1 MNLISKA
8 YAQAEQVAGDVAA
21 DMASVPGAPSAG
33 EAFMWNMGMVLV
45 LVAMF
50 YLLLIRPQQKRFK
63 EHQSMLN
70 ALKKGDKVMTG
81 GGLLGKIEKISD
93 ASDEVV
99 VDLGNGIKVTAMR
112 STLSQK
118 SNADPAPAN
127 DSKPDA
133 KADKAGKKAEKK
145 K

>member
-8 YAQAEQVAGDVAA
+8 YAQAEQVAGEIGADIAA
-21 DMASVPGAPSAG
+21 TPGAPSAG
-33 EAFMWNMGMVLV
+33 EAFMWNMGMILV

-63 EHQSMLN
+63 EHQQMLD

-93 ASDEVV
+93 SSDEVV
-99 VDLGNGIKVTAMR
+99 VDLGNGLKVTAVR

-118 SNADPAPAN
+118 SNADQAPAN
-127 DSKPDA
+127 DSKKSD
-133 KADKAGKKAEKK
+133 DKKEEKK
-145 K
+145 KK